1 MIDNDEMTG
10 LEITR
15 DDTADGVVVRLSGEL
30 DLATV
35 PLLEDAVAG
44 ATATPDVPV
53 ALDLS
58 GVRLVD
64 STGLRALLT
73 AARAHPGRVA
83 VMSPSREVRRMLELT
98 LLTATIPVVDE
109 PGQLTRSA

>member
-1 MIDNDEMTG
+1 MIDNDDLTG
-10 LEITR
+10 LRVTR
-15 DDTADGVVVRLSGEL
+15 DDRDGGVIVRLDGEL

-35 PLLEDAVAG
+35 PLLEEAVAQ
-44 ATATPDVPV
+44 ATATPDVTV

-58 GVRLVD
+58 EVRLVD

-98 LLTATIPVVDE
+98 LLTATIPVVDD
-109 PGQLTRSA
+109 PGKLTPTA